1 MNIQSLNLIVDINN
15 DNRYSAWELWEAIK
29 FVYRLPGNLLVE
41 GMGHIP
47 PLASLFNIDATPANG
62 YGSLD
67 GLLSVTLTLI
77 FWVILIFGMLTLAS
91 PSPDDGDDERMTG
104 FEALP
109 NANSVSSRQSSVGTV
124 TGDSTIVTLAKRPHH
139 PVSRPVYAAPGKKP
153 KRHPWHHFTAS
164 WFRQVKP

>member
-15 DNRYSAWELWEAIK
+15 DNRYSLWEIWETIK

-47 PLASLFNIDATPANG
+47 PLASLFNIDASPANG

-77 FWVILIFGMLTLAS
+77 FWVILVFGILTLAS
-91 PSPDDGDDERMTG
+91 PRSDDPNEDLMAGPTIRQDENIVHGRVPTAG
-104 FEALP
+104 APE
-109 NANSVSSRQSSVGTV
+109 
-124 TGDSTIVTLAKRPHH
+124 STAHIRAKRPHH
-139 PVSRPVYAAPGKKP
+139 PVSRPVYAAHGKKP
-153 KRHPWHHFTAS
+153 KRHPWHHLTAS